1 MQNNSLVLYYSNI
14 LMIKLACKIVDNVS
28 LMASAFR
35 DIKVAAESK
44 IKNKKIHI
52 YFKGSSALAPS
63 LSLNSLGQSPL
74 K

>member
-1 MQNNSLVLYYSNI
+1 
-14 LMIKLACKIVDNVS
+14 
-28 LMASAFR
+28 MASAFR

-74 K
+74 KWICPQSSHFVKTLLKDNEETIMSK